1 MQKISG
7 KEKRGRLKFSALPEL
22 NIPDVDGFKME
33 EKNVS
38 AEQEKDMLEVSETTE
53 IKTENINDSS
63 ELMNFEEEQPPKK
76 QKNCGNTENYCPY
89 CNFRHKNFTNLKIH
103 IESNHPLH
111 EKKKFFCDDC
121 EASFMFDIS
130 LKIHKSQ
137 KHTKA
142 CITENSGLRC
152 DICLIEY
159 SSQKLMKSHNFKHHG
174 ILENKENLCP
184 ICDHKALNF
193 SNLKLHIDQEH
204 QEQFEKKYF
213 CDECSQGFIFE
224 DSYKKHSH
232 PINVSC
238 ELCSIEFTSKKL
250 LKSHYEENHEI
261 DGQKVCLYCDYF
273 AKDLA
278 SLKIH
283 IDNKHQEH
291 SKSKYFCDLC
301 QRGFI
306 FDTSLKKHQDLHKSY
321 AKQKGLL
328 RICDICGQKYHSAG
342 LKEHMRQKH
351 PKNDAKT
358 FICEVCGFS
367 AITAALLA
375 RHKYRKHQ
383 VEKHKK
389 CPHCEFKA
397 SCSQKIKI
405 HVDRNHSEHYE
416 QKLSCACGK
425 KFIYDQSLKQ
435 HSSYEC
441 IHSKY
446 RKEKKVFDK
455 HKRILQIPCCYC
467 EKVFNNSYSA
477 KNHYKKDHLNQP
489 ILFEGSLKKYSCDEC
504 EDFFFSDKELKEHLY
519 RNHGRSKINKD
530 KTFPPKEGIT
540 RIINLQCDHCQEIL
554 RTTRLAKIHYQTCH
568 PTLEMIAPGRNRYS
582 CTQCSEFF
590 FLQDELDCHLNL
602 DHDVKMDKVYCKQCK
617 RSCKDLNLHIC
628 NRDYKYPVSNVERKK
643 RKQRMCPHCDKVFSD
658 LANMKSHVKSA
669 HEQIYE
675 FECKHCDKKLA
686 SAKTLKGHILQ
697 CHSKEKSVCLQ
708 CGKVFSSPGN
718 LTSHS
723 KSAHKQI

>member
-7 KEKRGRLKFSALPEL
+7 KRGRLKFSALPEL
-22 NIPDVDGFKME
+22 NIPDVESFRME
-33 EKNVS
+33 ERYVS
-38 AEQEKDMLEVSETTE
+38 AEQDKDMLEVSETIE
-53 IKTENINDSS
+53 IKTENTNDGS

-76 QKNCGNTENYCPY
+76 QKDCGNTENYCPY

-111 EKKKFFCDDC
+111 EKKNFFCDDC

-130 LKIHKSQ
+130 LKTHKSQ
-137 KHTKA
+137 KHSKEYK
-142 CITENSGLRC
+142 TENRGFRC
-152 DICLIEY
+152 DICQIDC

-204 QEQFEKKYF
+204 QNQFEKKYF

-238 ELCSIEFTSKKL
+238 ELCNIEFTSKKL

-261 DGQKVCLYCDYF
+261 DGQKVCPYCDYF
-273 AKDLA
+273 PKEKDKQLA

-291 SKSKYFCDLC
+291 GKSKYFCNLC
-301 QRGFI
+301 ERGFI
-306 FDTSLKKHQDLHKSY
+306 FDTSLKKHQDIHKSK
-321 AKQKGLL
+321 ARQKGLKK
-328 RICDICGQKYHSAG
+328 ICDVCGQKYHYAG

-351 PKNDAKT
+351 PKTDAKT

-367 AITAALLA
+367 AITAVLLA
-375 RHKYRKHQ
+375 RHKYMKHD
-383 VEKHKK
+383 VEKHQK
-389 CPHCEFKA
+389 CPHCGFKA

-416 QKLSCACGK
+416 QKMSCEACGK

-441 IHSKY
+441 INSTY
-446 RKEKKVFDK
+446 RKERKKK
-455 HKRILQIPCCYC
+455 KYQQIPCCYC
-467 EKVFNNSYSA
+467 ENVFKNSYSA
-477 KNHYKKDHLNQP
+477 KNHYKKDHPNQP
-489 ILFEGSLKKYSCDEC
+489 ILFEGSLKNYSCGEC
-504 EDFFFSDKELKEHLY
+504 EDFFFKEEELKEHLY
-519 RNHGRSKINKD
+519 RKHGKSKLNKD
-530 KTFPPKEGIT
+530 KTIQLKERIA
-540 RIINLQCDHCQEIL
+540 RIIDLQCDHCQEIL
-554 RTTRLAKIHYQTCH
+554 KTTRLAKIHYQTCH
-568 PTLEMIAPGRNRYS
+568 PTLEMIAPGRDRYS

-602 DHDVKMDKVYCKQCK
+602 DHDVKMDKIYCKRCK

-628 NRDYKYPVSNVERKK
+628 VRDHKYPVSNAERKK
-643 RKQRMCPHCDKVFSD
+643 RNQRVCPHCDKVFSSLD
-658 LANMKSHVKSA
+658 NMKSHIKST
-669 HEQIYE
+669 HEKIYE
-675 FECKHCDKKLA
+675 FECKHCSKKLA

-697 CHSKEKSVCLQ
+697 CHPKEKSVCLQ

-718 LTSHS
+718 LTGHV